1 MQPRQDTYPIFEP
14 NQVLTNRHLNQVFDY
29 LDEQERLTRA
39 NLIGIGIVC
48 GLEIEIKQTISEVSI
63 LLSKG
68 CGVTSQGYLIVEP
81 EEQVKLL
88 EYKTYTLPD
97 EVDEYTPFKYDAT
110 DQGNANKNIRKQYD
124 LWELFEAGEPNSTKL
139 TAAPANFLKDKAVLL
154 FLELKKSGLRNC
166 SPNNCDDKG
175 AEVAATVRRLLI
187 GKNDLANIIAATY
200 GKGPGLTPV
209 ELDSLVL
216 KRLELPDIRLPR
228 YNVPNTGLATSED
241 VYAGFLDIFRDNSL
255 AKETGM
261 ALSNAYKAFEPI
273 LQVDYPAD
281 PFANSFG
288 GKFGFLDSVPVSAD
302 QVRFL
307 QYYYDL
313 FDDLLKAYDE
323 FRWKGVDLMCAC
335 CPRGSLFPRHLML
348 GLLEP
353 ATDTKSGIY
362 RHPFLASPAI
372 SSCDEHTLELRILFH
387 RLVEMVRSFTNVPIV
402 PSGNNNNQDVTDIRI
417 TPSKLADVPLSDKAI
432 PYYYKQDGTVPLYQ
446 RWNATKTRRH
456 RANQNLGYWSQDLPN
471 VESFVNAP
479 LNYDLEP
486 YNFLRIEG
494 HIGQNYQVV
503 LETLLQ
509 MKETNRLPVEII
521 ALRTGVLD
529 ENISVDL
536 SQEACQFQDLEL
548 LYQVKREEWFGFL
561 SKKAVFFYDISLR
574 GAAPN
579 SGKKVV
585 SQFELINNYAPGFSV
600 SAGTIGLFFEEL
612 ITKEG
617 GAIPDYPPGFII
629 DFINKANPD
638 YEFIVYTFF
647 YIFKIY
653 DILKN
658 DLKNLDYE
666 ELAIQIEGLQKVAA
680 AQESRLEVLIPSL
693 KDPVDILKWE
703 EIDDHLEDVVSTCFP
718 GQFKV
723 ILDEYALRVL
733 ELKQKQFFS
742 FFLQKHPG
750 IQHKSGVT
758 LGGTFILVYHQEDE
772 PLSIKNLVDVS
783 KLTVEPFSGT
793 GSVLGSSWNLLSASK
808 QKLATV
814 TKKIQGLKALSELDK
829 SIIVEALRKPLDPK
843 VDLEEFANNIRA
855 ASIEKIIAD
864 TVEGLPNGAV
874 IADFFLPY
882 LCCSDCAPVSF
893 SLPALPPSFTFE
905 VGCTDKSKEAKVTI
919 KPRSG
924 VPPYSIKINSG
935 GFVPLSD
942 SGQLSLPKGDHI
954 AIIQDARAI
963 QSSPKSIS
971 IPDPLSMGDES
982 YDCNDSKQYIIKF
995 DVSGG
1000 RPPYTSSVGSFV
1012 GTTFTSNR
1020 IKSGEDVEIIISDS
1034 VGCQVSRR
1042 FNYICPEPCV
1052 LPCDGEAIRCQFRF
1066 WAPVGSPGRLLED
1079 FKFDIGIL
1087 NFEGPNSENISL
1099 RSEVQNIIKLF
1110 DKGSFN
1116 NNFEK
1121 AVKDTWITPLNKL
1134 IADKT
1139 GSDNWLKFGYLH
1151 DADEKFGTLSIERF
1165 KCLKLIFSFTVIYKI
1180 NGVQENI
1187 LINYSSNSGLEITP
1201 TGAAKVTIP
1210 PLACETRNKCK
1221 SGSQWKPIFT
1231 QKPFDLEINAL
1242 PPPAAPLTNLPT
1254 ELNLTFSAKTS
1265 RANAAPKIFVWE
1277 ADGANPPLANG
1288 ETVTFKIPRT
1298 ATSLRIRLWAFTE
1311 DGNYTSVV
1319 KIINKP

>member
-48 GLEIEIKQTISEVSI
+48 GLEIKLTTGNASI

-68 CGVTSQGYLIVEP
+68 CGVTSHGYLIVEP
-81 EEQVKLL
+81 EEEVALV

-97 EVDEYTPFKYDAT
+97 EVEEYTPFKYDAT
-110 DQGNANKNIRKQYD
+110 GSGNANNNIRKQYD

-139 TAAPANFLKDKAVLL
+139 TANFLMDKAVLL

-175 AEVAATVRRLLI
+175 AEVTATLRRLLI
-187 GKNDLANIIAATY
+187 GKNDLAKIIAATY

-209 ELDSLVL
+209 ELESLVL
-216 KRLELPDIRLPR
+216 KRLDLPDIRLPR

-281 PFANSFG
+281 PFANTFW

-372 SSCDEHTLELRILFH
+372 SSCDEHTWELRILFH

-494 HIGQNYQVV
+494 HLGKNYQSV
-503 LETLLQ
+503 LNTLLTL
-509 MKETNRLPVEII
+509 KREYRLPIEII
-521 ALRTGVLD
+521 ALRTGAFD
-529 ENISVDL
+529 EKMTANLGKED
-536 SQEACQFQDLEL
+536 CRFQDLET
-548 LYQVKREEWFGFL
+548 LYDVTREEWLCQLVKELTYLYNIKFTTVGG
-561 SKKAVFFYDISLR
+561 SEENGD
-574 GAAPN
+574 N
-579 SGKKVV
+579 GK
-585 SQFELINNYAPGFSV
+585 SQFALINRYAP
-600 SAGTIGLFFEEL
+600 
-612 ITKEG
+612 
-617 GAIPDYPPGFII
+617 
-629 DFINKANPD
+629 DF
-638 YEFIVYTFF
+638 VV
-647 YIFKIY
+647 
-653 DILKN
+653 LKN
-658 DLKNLDYE
+658 TLGSLFEKDVTGQGGGVSDINANAFVNYIKLYEYGNYHILNTFSFFIKLGETLPDNFADFDFADFEARYKN
-666 ELAIQIEGLQKVAA
+666 LQKVIEALEA
-680 AQESRLEVLIPSL
+680 NRERLEVVEKLQGNQAL
-693 KDPVDILKWE
+693 LNWE
-703 EIDDHLEDVVSTCFP
+703 ELDDRLESIIYACRLNA
-718 GQFKV
+718 FKA
-723 ILDEYALRVL
+723 LWDEYVRRIREV
-733 ELKQKQFFS
+733 KQKQFLN
-742 FFLQKHPG
+742 FFLQNNPG

-772 PLSIKNLVDVS
+772 PPANKNLVDEP
-783 KLTVEPFSGT
+783 KLTVMPSPGA
-793 GSVLGSSWNLLSASK
+793 GSVLGSGRFPLSDTEH
-808 QKLATV
+808 KLETV

-829 SIIVEALRKPLDPK
+829 SIIVEALRKSLDPK
-843 VDLEEFANNIRA
+843 VNLEEFMKNIRA
-855 ASIEKIIAD
+855 ASIGKIISD
-864 TVEGLPNGAV
+864 TVEELPNGTV
-874 IADFFLPY
+874 IADFYLPY
-882 LCCSDCAPVSF
+882 LCCSDCAPVTF

-905 VGCTDKSKEAKVTI
+905 VGCTGESKEAKVTI
-919 KPRSG
+919 KPMSG
-924 VPPYSIKINSG
+924 VPPYSIKING
-935 GFVPLSD
+935 GSFVPLSD
-942 SGQLSLPKGDHI
+942 SGQLSLPTGDHI
-954 AIIQDARAI
+954 VIIQDDRAI
-963 QSSPKSIS
+963 QSTPKSIS
-971 IPDPLSMGDES
+971 ISETLNMGDES
-982 YDCNDSKQYIIKF
+982 YECNDSEQYIIKF

-1000 RPPYTSSVGSFV
+1000 RPPYTSKWGSFE
-1012 GTTFTSNR
+1012 GTTFTSNPFQ
-1020 IKSGEDVEIIISDS
+1020 SGEEAKIIITDS
-1034 VGCQVSRR
+1034 AGCKTSKI
-1042 FNYICPEPCV
+1042 FKHTCAETCE

-1087 NFEGPNSENISL
+1087 NFEGPNSKNISL

-1139 GSDNWLKFGYLH
+1139 GSDNWLKFDYLH

-1187 LINYSSNSGLEITP
+1187 KITYSSDSGLEITP
-1201 TGAAKVTIP
+1201 TGAAMVTIP